1 MHLNS
6 QNGSINVL
14 LVNHD
19 TKSDTPVVVQV
30 PPPEDGAPPVPMNT
44 LPAPSKM
51 STNPEIKGPVIKEEV
66 MEERLSS
73 KIASL
78 FILSYYSNL
87 KILFVRCKL
96 GLNARCWICDER

>member
-30 PPPEDGAPPVPMNT
+30 PPPEDGAPPVP
-44 LPAPSKM
+44 
-51 STNPEIKGPVIKEEV
+51 
-66 MEERLSS
+66 
-73 KIASL
+73 
-78 FILSYYSNL
+78 
-87 KILFVRCKL
+87 
-96 GLNARCWICDER
+96 LNAIFGFLFNKPNSFQYVCDIINSSLLAYS

>member
-30 PPPEDGAPPVPMNT
+30 PPPEDGAPPVPMNA
-44 LPAPSKM
+44 LPPPSKI
-51 STNPEIKGPVIKEEV
+51 SRNPEIKGPVIKEEV
-66 MEERLSS
+66 IEERLSS
-73 KIASL
+73 MKINFSFYTIWAIPFITIQGVDKL
-78 FILSYYSNL
+78 FLL
-87 KILFVRCKL
+87 
-96 GLNARCWICDER
+96 

>member
-30 PPPEDGAPPVPMNT
+30 PPPEDGAPSAPMNS

-51 STNPEIKGPVIKEEV
+51 STNPENKGPVIKEEII
-66 MEERLSS
+66 EERLSS
-73 KIASL
+73 TL
-78 FILSYYSNL
+78 FYTLTYLLFFLFFAIYLAFKSNW
-87 KILFVRCKL
+87 IFDLFL
-96 GLNARCWICDER
+96 

>member
-30 PPPEDGAPPVPMNT
+30 PPPEDGASSVPMNR
-44 LPAPSKM
+44 LPAPKVSK
-51 STNPEIKGPVIKEEV
+51 NPEIKGPVIKEEV
-66 MEERLSS
+66 IEERLPC
-73 KIASL
+73 K
-78 FILSYYSNL
+78 FIFFLTIFNFTYL
-87 KILFVRCKL
+87 DV
-96 GLNARCWICDER
+96 